1 MVDIGQVQASVEAL
15 GPLKEGPYG
24 LGANIGENVQKADQL
39 YDLDFEALA
48 EAGFSTPDIAKGL
61 IKFIAYDRAAAEGI
75 TDSEELRLRGDKA
88 LEKYQAGINDGY

>member
-1 MVDIGQVQASVEAL
+1 MVDIGQVQASVDAL

-48 EAGFSTPDIAKGL
+48 AAGLSTPEIAEGL
-61 IKFIAYDRAAAEGI
+61 VKFIAYDRATAQGI
-75 TDSEELRLRGDKA
+75 TDSE
-88 LEKYQAGINDGY
+88 